1 MTDGYE
7 LTLSGLLRKREELAK
22 EAATAR
28 GHLDAQLVA
37 LDAIDAA
44 IRVFD
49 PTIGPEDL
57 PQGKPLTQHP
67 AGRSEIRRFLIDFL
81 RSTGRPVKTLEA
93 HKALME
99 ARGID
104 TRDKAPP
111 VLLRKRT
118 TDAQIGRASCRG
130 RVCQHL

>member
-57 PQGKPLTQHP
+57 PPGKPPTQHP
-67 AGRSEIRRFLIDFL
+67 AGRSAIRRLLIAFL
-81 RSTGRPVKTLEA
+81 RTKGRPVQTLAA
-93 HKALME
+93 HKALRDR
-99 ARGID
+99 RGIRP
-104 TRDKAPP
+104 RDNEPP
-111 VLLRKRT
+111 VLLRNT
-118 TDAQIGRASCRG
+118 TPPRSPP
-130 RVCQHL
+130 

>member
-57 PQGKPLTQHP
+57 PQGKQLTQHP
-67 AGRSEIRRFLIDFL
+67 AGRSEIRRFLIDLL
-81 RSTGRPVKTLEA
+81 RSKGRPVQSLQAPTRLTEP
-93 HKALME
+93 
-99 ARGID
+99 RGTH
-104 TRDKAPP
+104 TR
-111 VLLRKRT
+111 
-118 TDAQIGRASCRG
+118 
-130 RVCQHL
+130 

>member
-57 PQGKPLTQHP
+57 PHGKPLTQQP
-67 AGRSEIRRFLIDFL
+67 AGRSELSRFLIAFL
-81 RSTGRPVKTLEA
+81 PTNGRQCKTPTAHNALLEEPASSTGDRAAQV
-93 HKALME
+93 ALSMPTHNE
-99 ARGID
+99 
-104 TRDKAPP
+104 
-111 VLLRKRT
+111 
-118 TDAQIGRASCRG
+118 
-130 RVCQHL
+130 